1 MGIVRHIIF
10 IAGITVLLIVCI
22 IYPFLPGKY
31 DPLAVPLSTMA
42 QVFGVVGL
50 PLSLVGLL
58 WLLMPR
64 YKVVFIIIYLVLA
77 TFVALIIALFAALS
91 VGNAFGILTVAVWVY
106 VLLWQI
112 PKLKKLKSTR
122 NSLFNYT
129 PWYLVTLPVFSLFFQ
144 LVLAKPMTQYSK
156 NRAIVHAGAFI
167 GDIRQYNAHY
177 GRYPLS
183 LQAQNKD
190 YYPDVVGV
198 EKYHYASQGG
208 GYNLSFEQPRFLLDR
223 FGTREWIVYNPLD
236 EQRAYSHV
244 AWLLPGFD
252 TSAPNQGW
260 YASGATGHPN
270 WKYFWFD

>member
-64 YKVVFIIIYLVLA
+64 YKVAFVITYLVLA

-91 VGNAFGILTVAVWVY
+91 VGNAFGILTVVVWVY

-112 PKLKKLKSTR
+112 PKLKKLKSTH
-122 NSLFNYT
+122 SHLFNCT
-129 PWYLVTLPVFSLFFQ
+129 PWYLVTLPVLSLFFQ
-144 LVLAKPMTQYSK
+144 LVLAKPMMQYSK
-156 NRAIVHAGAFI
+156 NRAIAHAEAFI
-167 GDIRQYNAHY
+167 GDIGQYHAHH

-190 YYPDVVGV
+190 YYPGVAGV
-198 EKYHYASQGG
+198 EKYHYALQGD

-236 EQRAYSHV
+236 EHRSYSHV

-260 YASGATGHPN
+260 YASGTTDHPH

>member
-31 DPLAVPLSTMA
+31 DPMAVPLSTMA

-50 PLSLVGLL
+50 PLSFVGLL

-64 YKVVFIIIYLVLA
+64 YKVAFVIIYLVLA

-106 VLLWQI
+106 IFLRQI
-112 PKLKKLKSTR
+112 PKLKKLKSAG
-122 NSLFNYT
+122 NSLFTYT
-129 PWYLVTLPVFSLFFQ
+129 PWYLVTLPVLTLFFQ
-144 LVLAKPMTQYSK
+144 LVLAKQLTQYSK
-156 NRAIVHAGAFI
+156 DRAISNAEAFI
-167 GDIRQYNAHY
+167 GDIRQYHDRH

-198 EKYHYASQGG
+198 EKYNYQLQGD

-236 EQRAYSHV
+236 EQKVYSHV
-244 AWLLPGFD
+244 AWLMP
-252 TSAPNQGW
+252 SYSPESPNQGW
-260 YASGATGHPN
+260 YASGATGHPH